1 MSIIEQLTQDMKT
14 AMKARE
20 KEKLITIRGLMAA
33 LKNQV
38 INKKR
43 DLNEQE
49 EIEILAREAK
59 RRNESI
65 EAYEKGGRDD
75 LVAKEKA
82 ELEVI
87 STYLPEQLSPAEV
100 TEMLKQVVDE
110 VGATSM
116 RDMGKV
122 MGKIMPQL
130 KGRFPG
136 KEVRPLLQ
144 AILE

>member
-1 MSIIEQLTQDMKT
+1 MSMIERLTEDMKT

-20 KEKLITIRGLMAA
+20 KDRLTTIRMLMAA
-33 LKNQV
+33 LKNEV

-49 EIEILAREAK
+49 ELEILAREAK

-75 LVAKEKA
+75 LVAKERA
-82 ELEVI
+82 ELEII
-87 STYLPEQLSPAEV
+87 SAYLPEQLSPEEV
-100 TEMLKQVVDE
+100 TEMLKKVVED